1 MRFKILGAVACL
13 ALSGAAFADQYDGL
27 TSQQREWQNTARF
40 YDDWQRDI
48 RNRGGSGAASAGGS
62 LSAEMARSQAEAR
75 SLYDQAKRD
84 RLSVEAFRAQME
96 RKAAAEQRRLNE
108 IIARQ
113 NAEYDALYQRS
124 YQQFLAM
131 GGHGTKATPPHFK
144 SDEARSEWYRKQ
156 AEAGD
161 PYGAY
166 FVGAEYAGKGQ
177 VDLAAQWLAKADLSN
192 PAAAAQYG
200 YLLANG
206 LGGMARDT
214 ARGRAMMENAAK
226 EDASGFSARVLS
238 NTLFQGAGFGKDAAR
253 GVYFL
258 GLAAVKAE
266 QPGLAETLLPLVQ
279 WEPTMPQR
287 DARRRAW
294 RTELKKWA
302 VDSPREYVAA
312 MEHALSLKDYAVYGN
327 IGGAIGELE
336 PPKARQVYLEWLN
349 VIESRPSAWDSWGR
363 MSVIEGLGRKGHPDA
378 AALNLLPDAFHR
390 TAMAFV
396 PLSAEQGEKHWEKG
410 GAAIEQWAAGTDDLA
425 PRARR
430 ALVAREM
437 GRWPKV
443 SPRQSPRTVLDRVRA
458 LGIPNPLD
466 VLGGEILDGVNE
478 ARPEW
483 TDKDRAAA
491 WLEELIA
498 LDGSLA
504 ELRGVYANAPALR
517 AAAALEGDP
526 VLAPVRAALDAPQSF
541 TAAQLDAA
549 EAERNA
555 ASLLLHSSPRTAY
568 NSLLKALEG
577 GDALAGWQLL
587 LMSDQ
592 QYLKITA
599 LRQPLLD
606 LTDTRLQRDAR
617 GDGDRAA
624 TAALALHFLHNPNAP
639 GREWLRSWRPTRS
652 STTDWLKMAEEKGH
666 PWAVFHSAAAYNLT
680 EKVRDRYN
688 AEAQAI
694 WPWLAAHT
702 GPLRKQDLWRRDA
715 RLLELFS
722 PDRDIET
729 IQPALDALETAAVE
743 TVVFAD
749 MMPRLAAARGLVA
762 AYDKEPGAQSRER
775 AALLRKE
782 ADLLRAED
790 GEAGVLLPRNRSRR
804 LGALVEAAIS
814 GDADAPLEVA
824 ALLKSPGFP
833 LEPEPEEA
841 RAWLGLGATRLERTA
856 LTANPDEAMDAAY
869 ALAQHYEGGTTLPRN
884 PAKAAQFYAVAATLG
899 HQRSAAKL
907 AGAYRYGNLGLAKD
921 EAQAKRWEGVGEDIA
936 MGRYRVPPSAL
947 AGRGAGAPA
956 AKPATKRGP
965 AVAPKP
971 RATAPPPGK
980 PKPAGRAAR

>member
-1 MRFKILGAVACL
+1 MRFNIIALAAYLAV
-13 ALSGAAFADQYDGL
+13 SGAAHADQYDGL
-27 TSQQREWQNTARF
+27 TTQRREWQNTARF

-48 RNRGGSGAASAGGS
+48 RNRGGSGASSAGNN
-62 LSAEMARSQAEAR
+62 LAAEMARSQAEAR
-75 SLYDQAKRD
+75 RLYDQAKRD
-84 RLSVEAFRAQME
+84 KLSVEAFRAQME
-96 RKAAAEQRRLNE
+96 RKAAAEQRRLAE

-124 YQQFLAM
+124 YQQFLTM

-166 FVGAEYAGKGQ
+166 FLGAEYVGKGR

-214 ARGRAMMENAAK
+214 ARGRAMMEKAAK
-226 EDASGFSARVLS
+226 EDASGYSARVLS
-238 NTLFQGAGFGKDAAR
+238 STLFQGAGFGKDAAR

-258 GLAAVKAE
+258 GLAAVRAE
-266 QPGLAETLLPLVQ
+266 QPGLAETILPLVQ
-279 WEPTMPQR
+279 WELTMPQR

-327 IGGAIGELE
+327 LGGAIGELE

-349 VIESRPSAWDSWGR
+349 IIESRPSAWDSLGR
-363 MSVIEGLGRKGHPDA
+363 MSVIEGLGRNGHPDA

-390 TAMAFV
+390 TAMSFI
-396 PLSAEQGEKHWEKG
+396 PLSAEQGEKYWENG
-410 GAAIEQWAAGTDDLA
+410 GTAIEQWAAGTDDLSS
-425 PRARR
+425 RARR

-443 SPRQSPRTVLDRVRA
+443 SPRQSPRAVLDKIRA
-458 LGIPNPLD
+458 LGISNPLD
-466 VLGGEILDGVNE
+466 VLSGEILDGINE
-478 ARPEW
+478 GRPEW
-483 TDKDRAAA
+483 ADKAKATS
-491 WLEELIA
+491 WLEEIIA

-504 ELRGVYANAPALR
+504 ELRSVYANAPALM
-517 AAAALEGDP
+517 AGAWMEGDP

-568 NSLLKALEG
+568 NSLLKALES
-577 GDALAGWQLL
+577 GDAMAGWQLL

-592 QYLKITA
+592 QYVKIDL
-599 LRQPLLD
+599 LRQRILEV
-606 LTDTRLQRDAR
+606 TDARLQRDAR

-639 GREWLRSWRPTRS
+639 GREWLRFWRPTQA
-652 STTDWLKMAEEKGH
+652 STTDWLKLAEEKGH

-694 WPWLAAHT
+694 WPWLAAHA
-702 GPLRKQDLWRRDA
+702 GPLRKHDLWRRDA
-715 RLLELFS
+715 RLLELFT
-722 PDRDIET
+722 PDRDIENIT
-729 IQPALDALETAAVE
+729 PALDALGTASVE

-749 MMPRLAAARGLVA
+749 MMPRLAAARGLVT

-782 ADLLRAED
+782 ADLLQGED
-790 GEAGVLLPRNRSRR
+790 SEAGVLLPRNRSRR

-814 GDADAPLEVA
+814 GDADAPLEIA

-841 RAWLGLGATRLERTA
+841 RAWLGLGAERLETRA
-856 LTANPDEAMDAAY
+856 LKGRRDDAMDAAY
-869 ALAQHYEGGTTLPRN
+869 HLATEYTSGKTFVAN
-884 PAKAAQFYAVAATLG
+884 PAKAVQFYTVAATLG
-899 HQRSAAKL
+899 HQRSASEL

-921 EAQAKRWEGVGEDIA
+921 EAKAKRWDSVAEDIA
-936 MGRYRVPPSAL
+936 MGRYKVPASAL
-947 AGRGAGAPA
+947 AGRVGSP
-956 AKPATKRGP
+956 P
-965 AVAPKP
+965 APKP
-971 RATAPPPGK
+971 TAKPKAAPKPVPATR
-980 PKPAGRAAR
+980 PKPAGKAGR